1 MLAILKNFSTTG
13 EFNIRSR
20 KFKTMTIVRHI
31 AWNVKDLDIAII
43 GGLWRMKYKENEATC
58 FNNFVIKRDKIIISS
73 GFSHARIPY
82 LCRKLSPVIVT
93 SPVIPLGR

>member
-1 MLAILKNFSTTG
+1 
-13 EFNIRSR
+13 
-20 KFKTMTIVRHI
+20 
-31 AWNVKDLDIAII
+31 
-43 GGLWRMKYKENEATC
+43 MKYKENDATC